1 VGARVLVVDD
11 DVGIRRVLR
20 ATLQAHGY
28 TVDLAVSGEDGLTI
42 AAAERPDVVL
52 LDLTL
57 PGMDGLEVLRE
68 LRSWNERPVI
78 VLSARGDE
86 VAKVQALDLGADDYL
101 TKPFGADELLARLR
115 VALRHAARVAVPADP
130 VLRARD
136 LAIDPA
142 RRQVTKGGREVR
154 LTPTEYDLLLCLAHH
169 VDRVVTHRTLLQ
181 EVWGAAYGE
190 ETQYLHVYIGQLRRK
205 IEDNPTQPR
214 LLVTE
219 PGAGYRL
226 RSEDELTTRA

>member
-1 VGARVLVVDD
+1 
-11 DVGIRRVLR
+11 
-20 ATLQAHGY
+20 
-28 TVDLAVSGEDGLTI
+28 
-42 AAAERPDVVL
+42 
-52 LDLTL
+52 
-57 PGMDGLEVLRE
+57 
-68 LRSWNERPVI
+68 
-78 VLSARGDE
+78 
-86 VAKVQALDLGADDYL
+86 
-101 TKPFGADELLARLR
+101 
-115 VALRHAARVAVPADP
+115 
-130 VLRARD
+130 
-136 LAIDPA
+136 
-142 RRQVTKGGREVR
+142 VR

-226 RSEDELTTRA
+226 RSEDDLTARA